1 MELDKTII
9 NECIEKNMDE
19 AVQTLKSLISINS
32 VGGDPVTVRIPNQG
46 TSNQGQAPFGEIS
59 EQGQAP
65 FGGAAPAESKTE
77 VYPFGQGVQDVF
89 ECALAKGGELGF
101 DTCDVDHYGGH
112 IEWKGV
118 KPADEPEAGE
128 SSEPADEPGASETSE
143 AGESSEPA
151 NETLG
156 VLAHLDTVPEGE
168 GWEHGPFSGDI
179 ADGCIWGRGSIDDKG
194 PLVAVLYA
202 MKSLKDA
209 GYVPAKNIRLI
220 LGLDEET
227 NWDGMEYYFDHMPR
241 PDFGFTPDADF
252 PVLNGE
258 KGIMSFK
265 IAAKLKRDT
274 VKGLELRKMSGGTAV
289 NMVPAQA
296 RAVVH
301 DQDAAVYDRIRK
313 MAESYEMTTGHALGL
328 HKMGKS
334 LEITAKGKSAHGSMP
349 EQGINA
355 VSILIGFLGQLNFVN
370 EDLCR
375 FFDFY
380 NDCIGMTT
388 DGSKLGI
395 AMSDEPSGRLTLNP
409 GILEYDGQAVSVKCD
424 VRYPVTKTSDDVY
437 DGMMPAIDKYGLGVL
452 KSEDREPIYLDPD
465 SPLIKTFMSCYQDAT
480 GDMEHG
486 PIVIG
491 GGTYSRTS
499 KNIVAFGAMFPGDP
513 QLEHQPNER
522 LPLERFR
529 QLVHIYAEA
538 IYRLTQPGFTI

>member
-32 VGGDPVTVRIPNQG
+32 VGGDPVTVRIPG
-46 TSNQGQAPFGEIS
+46 ISNQGQAPFGGTS

-89 ECALAKGGELGF
+89 ECALAKGSELGF

-112 IEWKGV
+112 IEWKS
-118 KPADEPEAGE
+118 K
-128 SSEPADEPGASETSE
+128 EPAD
-143 AGESSEPA
+143 
-151 NETLG
+151 ETLG

-334 LEITAKGKSAHGSMP
+334 LEITANGKSAHGSLP
-349 EQGINA
+349 EQGVNA
-355 VSILIGFLGQLNFVN
+355 VSHLTLTAWPSYSRIPGFSVSSP
-370 EDLCR
+370 
-375 FFDFY
+375 
-380 NDCIGMTT
+380 
-388 DGSKLGI
+388 DGSSDI
-395 AMSDEPSGRLTLNP
+395 AMPSFEPS
-409 GILEYDGQAVSVKCD
+409 VV
-424 VRYPVTKTSDDVY
+424 
-437 DGMMPAIDKYGLGVL
+437 MPMQSL
-452 KSEDREPIYLDPD
+452 
-465 SPLIKTFMSCYQDAT
+465 
-480 GDMEHG
+480 
-486 PIVIG
+486 
-491 GGTYSRTS
+491 
-499 KNIVAFGAMFPGDP
+499 
-513 QLEHQPNER
+513 
-522 LPLERFR
+522 
-529 QLVHIYAEA
+529 
-538 IYRLTQPGFTI
+538 

>member
-128 SSEPADEPGASETSE
+128 SSEPAD
-143 AGESSEPA
+143 
-151 NETLG
+151 ETLG

-395 AMSDEPSGRLTLNP
+395 AMSDEPSGGLTLNP

-480 GDMEHG
+480 GDAEDD